1 MQVIASCNSL
11 TQEMNAQYSPLV
23 SKCVLNTFNLQP
35 FDYGI
40 DVELAMH
47 VE

>member
-1 MQVIASCNSL
+1 LQVANHY

-40 DVELAMH
+40 ISCSVKDVKS
-47 VE
+47 